1 EEMHGQA
8 FQLILSHIGRRET
21 EADSRCKQSKQSKNL
36 CSRFFPAVMGLP
48 LRDCPMGR
56 RAPPDFARYA
66 PTIQAHQNRRLS
78 GALVHGVG
86 GGNVAMSAGFA
97 EAMHQVSSTGFAT
110 GVETRDDLAFHVED
124 LGLAVD
130 PQSPA

>member
-1 EEMHGQA
+1 MTLGA
-8 FQLILSHIGRRET
+8 TSCAATSAAVRP
-21 EADSRCKQSKQSKNL
+21 ADSRCKQSKQSKNL
-36 CSRFFPAVMGLP
+36 CSRFS
-48 LRDCPMGR
+48 GR
-56 RAPPDFARYA
+56 HGSATERLSAGATGPPR
-66 PTIQAHQNRRLS
+66 PPCQAHQNRRLS
-78 GALVHGVG
+78 GPLVHGVG

-130 PQSPA
+130 PPSPALRSQ